1 MGVLLVGR
9 TLKLRTI
16 LAALAVVMLLFVSA
30 ARAQSPSDA
39 GAGTSA
45 GATPDAGAD
54 AGPTKGGHEIQIWSG
69 GGPSIA
75 GGIQNIGVWNA
86 GMRYGWILT
95 GPHGPSFLRGRFE
108 TAVDVAPIFWVFQP
122 GGTAYGIAI
131 VPTVLKWDFVT
142 RGRVVPYF
150 DLDGSMLLTS
160 RDTPPHASH
169 FNFTPSAVVGVHI
182 LRHKYNWSA
191 EFRFLHISD
200 ASLTNYNP
208 GINTVEIRM
217 GVGMFTHSKSK

>member
-1 MGVLLVGR
+1 
-9 TLKLRTI
+9 LRTI
-16 LAALAVVMLLFVSA
+16 LAAFAVLMMFFGSG
-30 ARAQSPSDA
+30 ARAQSTSDA

-45 GATPDAGAD
+45 GANPDVGSE
-54 AGPTKGGHEIQIWSG
+54 AGPVKGGHELEIWSG

-75 GGIQNIGVWNA
+75 GGEPNIGVWNA
-86 GMRYGWILT
+86 GFRYGWVLT
-95 GPHGPSFLRGRFE
+95 KPHGPGFLRGRFE
-108 TAVDVAPIFWVFQP
+108 TGVDVAPIFWVFQP

-131 VPTVLKWDFVT
+131 VPSVLKWDFAT
-142 RGRVVPYF
+142 SGRVVPYL

-169 FNFTPSAVVGVHI
+169 FNFTPSAAFGVHI
-182 LRHKYNWSA
+182 LGHKYNWSA

-200 ASLTNYNP
+200 ASLTSYNP

-217 GVGMFTHSKSK
+217 GVGLFTHSKSK